1 MDELMDRYGDIP
13 QSVHTLLDVA
23 LLRAAASK
31 AGISDISQRGDAVK
45 FTVARFDVGAIGRV
59 CSSPKYRQ
67 RLQLAAGDTPSLT
80 LRLRP
85 KEQVLAAA
93 LELVEDLEL
102 AGGRGEEN

>member
-1 MDELMDRYGDIP
+1 M
-13 QSVHTLLDVA
+13 A

-59 CSSPKYRQ
+59 CSGPKYRQ

-93 LELVEDLEL
+93 LELVEGPG
-102 AGGRGEEN
+102 AGRRARRGKLRLSRRLCRDMIDKV